1 MIYLELL
8 LTFMLVGALGFG
20 GGYAVLPLIEEQL
33 VVNHG
38 WLTTQEFIDI
48 LTLSEMTPGPIAVN
62 AATFSGNRIA
72 GVFGGIVA
80 TIGVVLP
87 SFVIVILIAYL

>member
-38 WLTTQEFIDI
+38 WADNTRIYRYID
-48 LTLSEMTPGPIAVN
+48 A
-62 AATFSGNRIA
+62 F
-72 GVFGGIVA
+72 
-80 TIGVVLP
+80 
-87 SFVIVILIAYL
+87 